1 MNRLPDLKHHRWLIS
16 TLVVLAAIAIS
27 LNWLHLHPGDA
38 YIKIMAIG
46 ASVCHQLPSHSF
58 QRDGLQFPICA
69 RCSGLYLGCF
79 IGILY
84 YTFQGRK
91 SGLPKR
97 GYLIFFIILFI
108 VWAGD
113 GFNSFINDLLG
124 RTVFYATTNTTRL
137 VTGFGMGLVLS
148 TALMT
153 LFNLS
158 VWKDPQRKPLLNN
171 LWQVLAYMVSA
182 ALIGSLLA
190 FSGSFIFQS
199 LAYLV
204 ALTILLVISAL
215 YTIFWVI
222 VSRKENTFESLPA
235 LAVYL
240 AAGFATA
247 MLQVTLLSAL
257 RLWLIGR

>member
-1 MNRLPDLKHHRWLIS
+1 MNHLLNLKHRRWLIS
-16 TLVVLAAIAIS
+16 SLVVLAAIAIS

-58 QRDGLQFPICA
+58 QREGLQFPICA

-79 IGILY
+79 IGIVY
-84 YTFQGRK
+84 YAFQGRK
-91 SGLPKR
+91 SGLPRR
-97 GYLIFFIILFI
+97 GYLVLFIILFI

-124 RTVFYATTNTTRL
+124 RTLLYATTNATRL

-182 ALIGSLLA
+182 GVDR
-190 FSGSFIFQS
+190 Q
-199 LAYLV
+199 
-204 ALTILLVISAL
+204 
-215 YTIFWVI
+215 
-222 VSRKENTFESLPA
+222 P
-235 LAVYL
+235 
-240 AAGFATA
+240 AGFFRQLYFPEPGLPRRAGHSGGHFGFIYHF
-247 MLQVTLLSAL
+247 LGD
-257 RLWLIGR
+257 RIEERKHI